1 MLFENPYTLRLDDND
16 GKDIMRYF
24 VSFKDGEGIH
34 RETEIS
40 RPIFNEFLKFDK
52 IERNLTRWG
61 ERHIEQSEQ
70 TDETLWQRMVKPPK
84 SLEETVF
91 DSERNER
98 LRLAIQ
104 QLPEIQRRRFVLH
117 HEIGL
122 TYEQIGEMGGCTF
135 QAVAKSAKAAETT
148 IKKYFENWG

>member
-16 GKDIMRYF
+16 GKDIMPYF

-40 RPIFNEFLKFDK
+40 CPIFNEFLKFVK
-52 IERNLTRWG
+52 IERKLTRWG

-70 TDETLWQRMVKPPK
+70 TDETLRQRMVKLPK

-91 DSERNER
+91 DSERSER

-117 HEIGL
+117 HEFGL
-122 TYEQIGEMGGCTF
+122 TYEQIGEMEGCTKM
-135 QAVAKSAKAAETT
+135 AVKFSVDAAK
-148 IKKYFENWG
+148 KKICKEMKNF

>member
-1 MLFENPYTLRLDDND
+1 MLFENPYTLRLDGND

-40 RPIFNEFLKFDK
+40 RPIFNEFLKFVK

-70 TDETLWQRMVKPPK
+70 TDETLRQRMVKPPK

-117 HEIGL
+117 HEFGL
-122 TYEQIGEMGGCTF
+122 TYEQIGEMEGCTF
-135 QAVAKSAKAAETT
+135 QAVAK
-148 IKKYFENWG
+148 